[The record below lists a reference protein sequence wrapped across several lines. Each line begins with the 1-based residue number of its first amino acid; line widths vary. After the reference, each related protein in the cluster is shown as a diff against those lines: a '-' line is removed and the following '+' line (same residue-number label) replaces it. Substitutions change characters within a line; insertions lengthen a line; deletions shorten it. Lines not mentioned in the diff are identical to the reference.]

1 MAGLE
6 QRPRPMPNAF
16 NFAASPFDC
25 LTPDEQALV
34 RDGVD
39 IAYFPEGAV
48 VLDAG
53 SAPTH
58 LFVIIKG
65 HVVQTEGDEVLASYG
80 PDDSFDGR
88 ALVAG
93 RAGSRF
99 TVAEELIAYQL
110 ARETVGEL
118 IARNTA
124 FGALLFSDL
133 GHKLGTL
140 AQRADRHEL
149 QSLTLARVD
158 QAYLRAAHVVDAATD
173 IVSVVR
179 LFHAERTTSVLVSGL
194 PQGGLGIF
202 TGTTL
207 QRAILDGRPLE
218 RLAVGEFAS
227 QPVFTVRADDQ
238 LGDALVVLLRARV
251 HRLAVLDAQGQ
262 VLGILEA
269 LDLFSFL
276 ANHSHLITVQI
287 EQAADLQALEQA
299 AAQITRL
306 VAALHRGGTRIALMA
321 RLVQQLN
328 ARLFER
334 AWQMLA
340 SPDLVAHSCLFVMG
354 SEGRGE
360 QLLKTDQDNGLLL
373 RDGYVPPQD
382 LDAICARFS
391 AQLQRFGYPECPGGI
406 MLSNP
411 LWRGTVADF
420 GRRVREWLIL
430 PSPQGLMHLAI
441 FLDAHAVAGDAALLA
456 QVRRDLMALALDSD
470 AQVARF
476 ASVVDA
482 FAHEP
487 GSWWER
493 LLGRGDEGAPVHL
506 KKAGIFPIV
515 HGVRSLALAH
525 HIAATGTAERLAAL
539 VAEGVLDEV
548 QGRELLEG
556 LHFLMGLRLQA
567 GLAEIDLGR
576 PVTGHVDPA
585 RLSSLERDLL
595 KDTLAVVRRF
605 RELLRQRLRLDAV

>member
-53 SAPTH
+53 SAPPH

-93 RAGSRF
+93 RTGSRF

-340 SPDLVAHSCLFVMG
+340 PPDLVAHSCLFVMG

-373 RDGYVPPQD
+373 RDGYAPPQD

-476 ASVVDA
+476 ASAVDA

-567 GLAEIDLGR
+567 GLAEIDLDR

>member
-93 RAGSRF
+93 RTGSRF

-340 SPDLVAHSCLFVMG
+340 PPDLVAHSCLFVMG

-373 RDGYVPPQD
+373 RDGYAPPQD

-456 QVRRDLMALALDSD
+456 QVRRDLMALAPDSD

-476 ASVVDA
+476 ASAVDA

-487 GSWWER
+487 GSWWAR

>member
-93 RAGSRF
+93 RTGSRF

-340 SPDLVAHSCLFVMG
+340 PSDLVAHSCLFVMG

-373 RDGYVPPQD
+373 RDGYAPPQD

-476 ASVVDA
+476 ASAVDA

>member
-93 RAGSRF
+93 RTGSRF

-340 SPDLVAHSCLFVMG
+340 PPDLVAHSCLFVMG

-373 RDGYVPPQD
+373 RDGYAPPQD

-391 AQLQRFGYPECPGGI
+391 TQLQRFGYPECPGGI

-476 ASVVDA
+476 ASAVDA

>member
-93 RAGSRF
+93 RTGSRF

-340 SPDLVAHSCLFVMG
+340 PPDLVAHSCLFVMG

-476 ASVVDA
+476 ASAVDA

>member
-93 RAGSRF
+93 RTGSRF

-207 QRAILDGRPLE
+207 QHAILDGRPLE

-340 SPDLVAHSCLFVMG
+340 PPDLVAHSCLFVMG

-373 RDGYVPPQD
+373 RDGYAPPQD

-476 ASVVDA
+476 ASAVDA

>member
-6 QRPRPMPNAF
+6 PRPRPMPNAF

-25 LTPDEQALV
+25 LAPDEQALV
-34 RDGVD
+34 RGGVD

-48 VLDAG
+48 VLEMG

-58 LFVIIKG
+58 LFIIIKG
-65 HVVQTEGDEVLASYG
+65 HVVQTEGDELLATYG

-93 RAGSRF
+93 RASSRF
-99 TVAEELIAYQL
+99 TVAEELVAYQL
-110 ARETVGEL
+110 AHAIVNEL
-118 IARNTA
+118 IARNAA

-140 AQRADRHEL
+140 ARRADRHER

-158 QAYLRAAHVVDAATD
+158 QAYLRPAHVVDAATD

-179 LFHAERTTSVLVSGL
+179 LFQAERTTSVLVSGL
-194 PQGGLGIF
+194 QAGLGIF
-202 TGTTL
+202 TATTL
-207 QRAILDGRPLE
+207 QRAVLDGRALD

-227 QPVFTVRADDQ
+227 SPVVTVRASDQ
-238 LGDALVVLLRARV
+238 LGDAMVLLLRARV
-251 HRLAVLDAQGQ
+251 HRLAVLGADGQ
-262 VLGILEA
+262 VMGILEA

-287 EQAADLQALEQA
+287 EQAQDLQALEQA
-299 AAQITRL
+299 AGQVTRL
-306 VAALHRGGTRIALMA
+306 VAALHRGGTRVGLMA

-340 SPDLVAHSCLFVMG
+340 PAELVAHSCLFVMG

-373 RDGYVPPQD
+373 RDGYAPPED
-382 LDAICARFS
+382 LDAICRRFS
-391 AQLQRFGYPECPGGI
+391 EVLERFGYPECQGRI

-411 LWRGTVADF
+411 AWRGSASDF
-420 GRRVREWLIL
+420 GRRVREWLVL
-430 PSPQGLMHLAI
+430 PGPDGLMQLAI

-456 QVRRDLMALALDSD
+456 GARQGLLALATDND
-470 AQVARF
+470 ALIARF
-476 ASVVDA
+476 ASAIDA
-482 FAHEP
+482 FGEAP
-487 GSWWER
+487 GHWWSR
-493 LLGRGDEGAPVHL
+493 LLGRGDEDSTVHL

-525 HIAATGTAERLAAL
+525 RVAATGTAERIAAL
-539 VAEGVLDEV
+539 VAEGVLDETL
-548 QGRELLEG
+548 GRELLDS
-556 LHFLMGLRLQA
+556 LHLLMGLRLQA
-567 GLAEIDLGR
+567 GLAEMDLGR

-585 RLSSLERDLL
+585 RLGSLERDLL

-605 RELLRQRLRLDAV
+605 RALLRQRLRLDLV

>member
-93 RAGSRF
+93 RTGSRF

-173 IVSVVR
+173 IVSAVR
-179 LFHAERTTSVLVSGL
+179 LFHAERTTCVLVSGL

-306 VAALHRGGTRIALMA
+306 VAALHRGGTRVALMA

-340 SPDLVAHSCLFVMG
+340 PPDLVAQSCLFVMG

-373 RDGYVPPQD
+373 RDGYAPPQD

-430 PSPQGLMHLAI
+430 P
-441 FLDAHAVAGDAALLA
+441 
-456 QVRRDLMALALDSD
+456 
-470 AQVARF
+470 
-476 ASVVDA
+476 
-482 FAHEP
+482 
-487 GSWWER
+487 
-493 LLGRGDEGAPVHL
+493 
-506 KKAGIFPIV
+506 
-515 HGVRSLALAH
+515 
-525 HIAATGTAERLAAL
+525 
-539 VAEGVLDEV
+539 
-548 QGRELLEG
+548 
-556 LHFLMGLRLQA
+556 
-567 GLAEIDLGR
+567 
-576 PVTGHVDPA
+576 
-585 RLSSLERDLL
+585 
-595 KDTLAVVRRF
+595 
-605 RELLRQRLRLDAV
+605 